1 MLFIKNGNQD
11 IPRLDKKDVA
21 KSILVVEDDQDTK
34 KLIVHILEKQRY
46 RIIPSADGI
55 EALLHLG
62 KESFDLILSDINMP
76 NLDGFKLTEI
86 IKQKDINV
94 PVIFLTSRTSQ
105 EDEIKGL
112 SIGAVDYIK

>member
-1 MLFIKNGNQD
+1 
-11 IPRLDKKDVA
+11 
-21 KSILVVEDDQDTK
+21 
-34 KLIVHILEKQRY
+34 
-46 RIIPSADGI
+46 
-55 EALLHLG
+55 LHLG

-112 SIGAVDYIK
+112 SIGAVDYIKKPFKKEILLNKIKNILSYSSD